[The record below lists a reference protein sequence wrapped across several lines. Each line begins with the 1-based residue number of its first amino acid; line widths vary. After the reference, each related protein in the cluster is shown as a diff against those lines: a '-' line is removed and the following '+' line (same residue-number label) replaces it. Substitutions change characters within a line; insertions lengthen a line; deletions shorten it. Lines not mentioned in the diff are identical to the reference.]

1 MDNNINEKK
10 VYIELIDNINIVIE
24 LNDNYINNYYDNEIN
39 NGLNNEYYYKLRY
52 ILY

>member
-24 LNDNYINNYYDNEIN
+24 LNDNYINSYYDNEIN
-39 NGLNNEYYYKLRY
+39 NNDYYYKLRY